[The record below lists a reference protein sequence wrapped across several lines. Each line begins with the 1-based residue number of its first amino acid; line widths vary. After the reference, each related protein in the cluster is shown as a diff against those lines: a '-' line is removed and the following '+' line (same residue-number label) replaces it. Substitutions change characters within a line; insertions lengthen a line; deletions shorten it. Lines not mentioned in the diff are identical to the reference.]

1 MDSKTSRESKATG
14 APLVSL
20 QQEELIA
27 KLASEKHEIRNK
39 IQKLMVCVLLPTVI
53 PDTQWLLTCSACI
66 KK

>member
-39 IQKLMVCVLLPTVI
+39 IQKLMVCVLLPN
-53 PDTQWLLTCSACI
+53 S
-66 KK
+66 